1 MKHECDFSD
10 MAGANPVCRDLAP
23 EPEPLHTLM
32 SMVTDWIWRANRPW
46 REPTAVEQ
54 AARVTFT
61 PEYITRHVTATIDV
75 CRALR
80 GRNPLVDMLDK
91 MERGTYTPPVTDG
104 KAYALKNVPP
114 CPECGKYSFHR
125 IDCEQA
131 KKMDVRFRNYIPKS
145 WEPDAVPESRPPG
158 YAHDAITGTGDGWCV
173 DCRHHRANHIDQ
185 GWQNLEKNR
194 KVGCVLAG
202 CSCKRNPNTI
212 ASEVKID
219 PDTKQPICE
228 AEFMVMK
235 PGQRIGLLDEHG
247 KLHVL
252 ITMSKTSK
260 PFTLITT
267 YPWGSEPTHVA

>member
-32 SMVTDWIWRANRPW
+32 SMVTDWLWRANRPW

-114 CPECGKYSFHR
+114 CPECGKYSFHQ

-131 KKMDVRFRNYIPKS
+131 KKMDVRFRNYILKS
-145 WEPDAVPESRPPG
+145 WEPDAVPESRSPLTKEQSPHG
-158 YAHDAITGTGDGWCV
+158 SDTPQLCTCDASLLLMARRLQD
-173 DCRHHRANHIDQ
+173 
-185 GWQNLEKNR
+185 
-194 KVGCVLAG
+194 KVAW
-202 CSCKRNPNTI
+202 SIKAPKST
-212 ASEVKID
+212 
-219 PDTKQPICE
+219 
-228 AEFMVMK
+228 
-235 PGQRIGLLDEHG
+235 
-247 KLHVL
+247 
-252 ITMSKTSK
+252 
-260 PFTLITT
+260 
-267 YPWGSEPTHVA
+267 